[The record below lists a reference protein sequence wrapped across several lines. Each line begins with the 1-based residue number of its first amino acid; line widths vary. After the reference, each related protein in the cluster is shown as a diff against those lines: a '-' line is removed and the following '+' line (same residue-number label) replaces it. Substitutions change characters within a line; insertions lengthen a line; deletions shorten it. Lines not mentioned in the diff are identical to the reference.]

1 MRSPNHCIL
10 CQFRNYLEIS
20 NEFGIVHKFSIFI
33 SRMDNRTYQLCK
45 DSLHLVKIWELLD
58 ILDYYPSF
66 LFVYAMAICL
76 EIILCI
82 TCIFIIAYFFKCWK
96 KHIFLKG
103 WNKRHTFY
111 CQVYLCIRITRPLKH
126 SAMARHAIFQFEC
139 CGVNKVVGTINDFEP
154 TYWCKTEG
162 SCHATSS
169 QIPRTCCKGFTENDY
184 QNAPIECKS
193 SVKSGSYYDKV
204 TTLTNRKNIMLK

>member
-10 CQFRNYLEIS
+10 CQFRNYLVWKLFFVS
-20 NEFGIVHKFSIFI
+20 HVYLKYLIFL
-33 SRMDNRTYQLCK
+33 N
-45 DSLHLVKIWELLD
+45 VE
-58 ILDYYPSF
+58 
-66 LFVYAMAICL
+66 
-76 EIILCI
+76 
-82 TCIFIIAYFFKCWK
+82 K

-126 SAMARHAIFQFEC
+126 TAMVRHAIFQFEC

-154 TYWCKTEG
+154 TYWCMTEG